1 MRQATRA
8 DRIVDSTF
16 GGARLEDEDTGYSRK
31 RGVSTSIPCR
41 AFMRALHGAVPG
53 SFWFRFAF
61 AIRAIHRPPALQ

>member
-16 GGARLEDEDTGYSRK
+16 GGSRLEDEDTGYSRK
-31 RGVSTSIPCR
+31 RGVSTDPLR
-41 AFMRALHGAVPG
+41 RALHGAVPG